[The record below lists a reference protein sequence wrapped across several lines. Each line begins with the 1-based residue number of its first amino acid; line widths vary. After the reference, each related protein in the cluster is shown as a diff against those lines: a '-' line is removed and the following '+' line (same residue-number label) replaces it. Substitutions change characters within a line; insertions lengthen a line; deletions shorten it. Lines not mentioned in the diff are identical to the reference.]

1 VGLVEG
7 GLAIIGQINLS
18 VSPMGMLLGLLS
30 RTKSVPK
37 LKFPNI
43 YTDLKTKLK
52 GVFVKNERGYRVNA
66 IKKRF

>member
-1 VGLVEG
+1 MEG

-43 YTDLKTKLK
+43 YTDLKTNLK
-52 GVFVKNERGYRVNA
+52 GVFTKNERGYRVNA